1 MSSTNALGMAR
12 DDVAAAEFGQVAWH
26 KSTFSNLNG
35 NCVEVGLLAPSQVG
49 VRDTKDDGAGPVLE
63 FSAEQWRGFIA
74 GVKRGEFD
82 A

>member
-12 DDVAAAEFGQVAWH
+12 EDVAAAEFGQVSWH

-35 NCVEVGLLAPSQVG
+35 NCVEVGLVGASQVG
-49 VRDTKDDGAGPVLE
+49 VRDTKDNGTGPVLE
-63 FSAEQWRGFIA
+63 FSAGQWRDFIA
-74 GVKRGEFD
+74 GVKRGEFG